1 MNIATAQRV
10 THQRGKMQFG
20 VGIGKARRRTTRQGT
35 KQGCKSRKH
44 PGLVQGERQS
54 EPAQSRGTAPG
65 AEPALGATGAS
76 LRC

>member
-10 THQRGKMQFG
+10 THQQGKMQFG
-20 VGIGKARRRTTRQGT
+20 VGIGKARRRTTRRGT
-35 KQGCKSRKH
+35 KQGCKSPKH
-44 PGLVQGERQS
+44 PGLAQGERES

-76 LRC
+76 LHC